1 MVFRPTIAPYLTALQ
16 VGPAVAVAAA
26 MAELPV
32 LVVQE
37 LLDKVLRAGTE
48 LLAHCLLAAAA
59 EQARLAAREIHPVN
73 QEMAARAQHPQL
85 LDHR

>member
-1 MVFRPTIAPYLTALQ
+1 MVFRPTIARYLTALQ

-32 LVVQE
+32 LADQE
-37 LLDKVLRAGTE
+37 LLDKGLPEETALQE
-48 LLAHCLLAAAA
+48 HCQPGAAV

-85 LDHR
+85 LAHR